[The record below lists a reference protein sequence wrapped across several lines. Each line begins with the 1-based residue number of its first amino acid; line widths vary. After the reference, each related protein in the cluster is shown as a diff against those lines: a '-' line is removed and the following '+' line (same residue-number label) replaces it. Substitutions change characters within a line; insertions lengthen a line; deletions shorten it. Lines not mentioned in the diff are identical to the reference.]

1 MLLRASLF
9 LTLALATLGCGG
21 SKKGGK
27 LMVDT
32 PVLPYKAPDIE
43 ELSGVSDDEPDAA
56 EPPAEEPKAEAPA
69 PAPAPVAAS
78 PAPTAQPAA
87 TKPPAATPT
96 KAPAKPAAAPAA
108 PAKKP

>member
-9 LTLALATLGCGG
+9 LTLALATLACGG
-21 SKKGGK
+21 SKKGGT

-43 ELSGVSDDEPDAA
+43 ELSGVSEDDEPEP
-56 EPPAEEPKAEAPA
+56 EPPAEEPKAEAPP
-69 PAPAPVAAS
+69 PAPPPVAAT
-78 PAPTAQPAA
+78 PAPSAQPA
-87 TKPPAATPT
+87 TT
-96 KAPAKPAAAPAA
+96 KAPAAA